1 MRQGQQWGK
10 AQNTKTKTK
19 TIQAP
24 RQEIKLPPF
33 ITFSIISDLVQ
44 NIYIRR
50 YFSRI
55 VKGDSGG

>member
-33 ITFSIISDLVQ
+33 TTFSIISDLVQ

-55 VKGDSGG
+55 VKR